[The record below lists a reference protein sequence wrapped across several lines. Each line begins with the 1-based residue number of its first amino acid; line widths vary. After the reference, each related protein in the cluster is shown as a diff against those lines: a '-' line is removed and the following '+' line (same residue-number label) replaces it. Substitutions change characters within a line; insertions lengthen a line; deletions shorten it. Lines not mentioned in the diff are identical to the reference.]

1 MRVTFLGTGTSHGV
15 PMIGCRCSTCRSN
28 DRRDKRWRSSIL
40 IELADNTSVL
50 VDTSPD
56 LRSQV
61 LAFKV
66 SRVDA
71 ILFTHSHA
79 DHVLGLNDMYR
90 FNALQGQTIPCFADG
105 STLADIFQMFAYI
118 FARTPVINGGVSQI
132 KPYKLLGPFCLGRS
146 TFVPIPI
153 FHGDRLIFGY
163 RVGNFAYLTDCS
175 GIPDSSWELISGVE
189 ILVIDALR
197 HRSHSSHFTVDE
209 AIAFAER
216 IRPRLTYLTHMCH
229 DILHADT
236 SAMLPEAIELAY
248 DGLVIDVE

>member
-40 IELADNTSVL
+40 IELADNISVL

-61 LAFKV
+61 LAFGV

-90 FNALQGQTIPCFADG
+90 FNVLQGQTIPCFADG
-105 STLADIFQMFAYI
+105 STLADLFQMFAYV
-118 FARTPVINGGVSQI
+118 FSRTPAVSGGVSQI
-132 KPYKLLGPFCLGRS
+132 KPYELFGPFCLGRS
-146 TFVPIPI
+146 TVVPIPI
-153 FHGDRLIFGY
+153 FHGKRLIFGY
-163 RVGNFAYLTDCS
+163 RVENFAYLTDCS
-175 GIPDSSWELISGVE
+175 RIPDSSWELLAGVE
-189 ILVIDALR
+189 VLVVDALR
-197 HRSHSSHFTVDE
+197 HRSHPSHFTVDE
-209 AIAFAER
+209 AIASAER
-216 IRPRLTYLTHMCH
+216 IQPRLTYLTHMCH

-236 SAMLPEAIELAY
+236 SEMLPGAIELAY
-248 DGLVIDVE
+248 DGLVIDVQ